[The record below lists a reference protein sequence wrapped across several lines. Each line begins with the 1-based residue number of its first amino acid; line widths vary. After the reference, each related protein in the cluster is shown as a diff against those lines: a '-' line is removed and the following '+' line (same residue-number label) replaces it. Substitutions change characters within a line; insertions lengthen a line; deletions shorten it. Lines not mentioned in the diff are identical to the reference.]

1 MRILQIESGL
11 FPDEETIHKAIERLN
26 EGEHDLSQI
35 DISAL
40 KVEDNTAWDLVVKE
54 ILMADLVV
62 TV

>member
-11 FPDEETIHKAIERLN
+11 FPDEETIQKAIERLN

>member
-1 MRILQIESGL
+1 MRILQIESGI
-11 FPDEETIHKAIERLN
+11 FPDKETIRKAIERLN
-26 EGEHDLSQI
+26 EGEYDLSQI

>member
-1 MRILQIESGL
+1 MRILQIESGI
-11 FPDEETIHKAIERLN
+11 FPDEETIRKAIERLN
-26 EGEHDLSQI
+26 EGEYDLSQI